1 MGNEFVRGVYIEFSG
16 KIDGKNYG
24 IGKAGNGNDIS
35 RNYRAGY
42 GCKLYGIRAG
52 HSGNKTTLNEKLLH
66 RLDFNDGWL
75 DFLNLPEFDK
85 VRESDGDLLFKAAAS
100 GYELGYL
107 DGWQDRDG
115 LINKPWKG

>member
-1 MGNEFVRGVYIEFSG
+1 MLSLAEKLTDKIMKLVRLETVTILA
-16 KIDGKNYG
+16 G
-24 IGKAGNGNDIS
+24 INGRETAANCTELGKAIAELK
-35 RNYRAGY
+35 R
-42 GCKLYGIRAG
+42 LV
-52 HSGNKTTLNEKLLH
+52 NKKLLC

>member
-1 MGNEFVRGVYIEFSG
+1 MFILSLAEKLTEKIMELVRLETVTIFA
-16 KIDGKNYG
+16 G
-24 IGKAGNGNDIS
+24 ITGRDMVANCTELGQAIAETK
-35 RNYRAGY
+35 R
-42 GCKLYGIRAG
+42 LV
-52 HSGNKTTLNEKLLH
+52 NEKLLH

-75 DFLNLPEFDK
+75 DFLNLPEYNT